1 MALVQVPEYVYNA
14 STAGAPIASALSI
27 KQIPAQTS
35 SAGLRCS
42 IGNAPLPWPLA
53 ATANMV
59 TGGPDDLGLYT
70 VGQFQCV
77 CIAVVTYPNPAIPN
91 WTQAWLAH
99 ASHPGHSVIQ
109 TIVNTLTVANHNQAH
124 VVIACK
130 LGGDWLSRISEK
142 FKTAADA
149 NRVSVAAAQIWLYST
164 TDNATFSFGIRR
176 DGVFGQV
183 FQ

>member
-1 MALVQVPEYVYNA
+1 
-14 STAGAPIASALSI
+14 
-27 KQIPAQTS
+27 
-35 SAGLRCS
+35 
-42 IGNAPLPWPLA
+42 
-53 ATANMV
+53 MV

-77 CIAVVTYPNPAIPN
+77 CIAVAIYPNPVTPN

-109 TIVNTLTVANHNQAH
+109 TIVDTLIVANHNQAY

-130 LGGDWLSRISEK
+130 PGGEWLSRISEK

-149 NRVSVAAAQIWLYST
+149 NRVSVAPAQIWLYST
-164 TDNATFSFGIRR
+164 TNNATFSFGIRR
-176 DGVFGQV
+176 GLSMRITGWTTSQEWNLRTGCLIRAMDWEHILGARWVPN
-183 FQ
+183 

>member
-1 MALVQVPEYVYNA
+1 
-14 STAGAPIASALSI
+14 
-27 KQIPAQTS
+27 
-35 SAGLRCS
+35 
-42 IGNAPLPWPLA
+42 
-53 ATANMV
+53 MV

-77 CIAVVTYPNPAIPN
+77 CIAVAIYPNPVTLN

-99 ASHPGHSVIQ
+99 ASHLGHSVIQ
-109 TIVNTLTVANHNQAH
+109 TTVNTLTVANHNQAY

-130 LGGDWLSRISEK
+130 PGGDWLSRTSEK

-149 NRVSVAAAQIWLYST
+149 NRVIVAPAQIWLYST
-164 TDNATFSFGIRR
+164 TNNATFSFGIRR